1 MMKVQRIQIQ
11 RPNNGDLINGNP
23 KYSYLVLG
31 SDYLPIKQVRE
42 YIKYL
47 ENAERSP
54 FTVRSYAYHL
64 MLLFKFLKYKDID
77 WKSVKFL
84 DLSDF
89 IKWLRFPPSSSSPQV
104 IDFHKV
110 EKAFRSEKT
119 VNAIIAAVVAF
130 YEYHARLGKVELP
143 VVNEWR
149 TPYGNAN
156 YKPLLY
162 HISKGK
168 PQKRSLLKLKEPKT
182 KPPTLTGKEINQ
194 LVAACTH
201 LRDRFLI
208 CLLAETGMR
217 IGQALGL
224 RHSDVRSFDNII
236 KIVPRS
242 DNANGARA
250 KSDTEYQVDV
260 SVDLMR
266 LYADYLI
273 YEFGEIESDYV
284 FVNLWGGDIGRPMS
298 YNGAKDLFNRLK
310 RNTGI
315 NVHPHIF
322 RHTHATDL
330 LRDKWDSAYVQKR
343 LGHKSVMTTINIY
356 SHISA
361 EDLKI
366 AHGEYLERRRE
377 REAERSNREK

>member
-1 MMKVQRIQIQ
+1 MKVQRIQIP
-11 RPNNGDLINGNP
+11 RSNHGDLINGNP
-23 KYSYLVLG
+23 QYSYLVLG
-31 SDYLPIKQVRE
+31 DDYLPIKPVRE

-47 ENAERSP
+47 ENGEKSP
-54 FTVRSYAYHL
+54 FTIRSYAYHL
-64 MLLFKFLKYKDID
+64 MLLFEFLEYKNIQ
-77 WKSVKFL
+77 WESVKFL
-84 DLSDF
+84 DLSEF

-110 EKAFRSEKT
+110 EKASRSEKT
-119 VNAIIAAVVAF
+119 VNTIIAAVVAF

-143 VVNEWR
+143 IVHEWR

-182 KPPTLTGKEINQ
+182 KPPTLTAEEINQ
-194 LVAACTH
+194 LVETCTH

-208 CLLAETGMR
+208 CLLAESGMR
-217 IGQALGL
+217 VGQVLGL

-236 KIVPRS
+236 KIVPRN
-242 DNANGARA
+242 DNVNGARS
-250 KSDTEYQVDV
+250 KTDTEFEIDV

-273 YEFGEIESDYV
+273 YEFGDIESDYV

-298 YNGAKDLFNRLK
+298 YNAVKDLFNRLK
-310 RNTGI
+310 QKTGI
-315 NVHPHIF
+315 NVYPHIF

-356 SHISA
+356 SHISS

-366 AHGEYLERRRE
+366 AHGEYLERRRKRETE
-377 REAERSNREK
+377 RANREK